1 MFPKDFVWGAAASA
15 YQIEGTDPE
24 DGRGRCIWDAYVD
37 AGKARDGANAYTA
50 CDFMHRYRDDLALM
64 GQLGIRAYRFSI
76 SWSRIMPQ
84 GRGQVNEAA
93 IQMYRDMIVEMR
105 RHNIEPWLTLYH
117 WELPQALQDEGGWL
131 NPSIVEAFGDYA
143 ALVAERFSDLVSH
156 FLTINEP
163 QCFVG
168 LGYLTGLQAPAM
180 RLPMKDT
187 FLIAHNA
194 LKAHGLAVKML
205 RLHGKQPLQIGFAPT
220 CSVAIPATE
229 SPADVEAA
237 RRVYFGFYQPDSN
250 WTWNVSWFCD
260 PVYLGR
266 YPEEGLRKYAAYLP
280 EITPEDMEL
289 IAQPIDFL
297 AQNVYNGYRVMAD
310 EHGNPV
316 FLPDPPDL
324 PRTASGWPITPE
336 CLYWSLRFLSERYH
350 KCIYVTENG
359 MACHD
364 VVSPDGQV
372 HDPDRIQFL
381 RDYLRQ
387 AHRAWQ
393 DGVDLRGYFL
403 WTFLDDFEWNAGYSE
418 RFGCVYVH
426 FDTLQRIPKDS
437 AWWYKQVIEKN
448 GI

>member
-1 MFPKDFVWGAAASA
+1 M
-15 YQIEGTDPE
+15 
-24 DGRGRCIWDAYVD
+24 
-37 AGKARDGANAYTA
+37 
-50 CDFMHRYRDDLALM
+50 
-64 GQLGIRAYRFSI
+64 
-76 SWSRIMPQ
+76 
-84 GRGQVNEAA
+84 
-93 IQMYRDMIVEMR
+93 
-105 RHNIEPWLTLYH
+105 
-117 WELPQALQDEGGWL
+117 
-131 NPSIVEAFGDYA
+131 EAFGDYA

-205 RLHGKQPLQIGFAPT
+205 RFYGKQPLQIGFAPT

-237 RRVYFGFYQPDSN
+237 RRAYFGFYQPDSN
-250 WTWNVSWFCD
+250 RTWNVSWFCD

-266 YPEEGLRKYAAYLP
+266 YPKEGLRKYAAYLP
-280 EITPEDMEL
+280 RITPEDMEL

-297 AQNVYNGYRVMAD
+297 AQNVYNGYRVKAD
-310 EHGNPV
+310 ANGNPV
-316 FLPDPPDL
+316 FLPDPPDQ

-364 VVSPDGQV
+364 EVAPDGQV
-372 HDPDRIQFL
+372 HDTARIQFL

-387 AHRAWQ
+387 AHRACQ
-393 DGVDLRGYFL
+393 EGIDLRGYFL
-403 WTFLDDFEWNAGYSE
+403 WTFLDNFEWNSGYSE
-418 RFGCVYVH
+418 RFGCVYVN

-437 AWWYKQVIEKN
+437 AWWYKQVIENN